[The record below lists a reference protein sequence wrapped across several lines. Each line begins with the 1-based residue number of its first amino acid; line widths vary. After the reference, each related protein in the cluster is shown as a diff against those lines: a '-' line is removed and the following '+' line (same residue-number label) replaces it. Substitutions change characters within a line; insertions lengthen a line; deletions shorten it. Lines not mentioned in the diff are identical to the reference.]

1 VLLNSADIVEKKVTA
16 DSEEV
21 MAEREKKLGLVGL
34 VAIVVSAMIGGGIYN
49 LPSNMSEGA
58 AVGAVML
65 AWVLTGLGMYF
76 LATSFRALSDARPDL
91 DSGIYAYAR
100 EGFGD
105 FVGFE
110 MAWGYWLSAVFG
122 NVGYAVLTMDAVAY
136 FLPPEMFSAQLQAF
150 IGGSFLI
157 WSMCIICLF
166 GVSAANV
173 LNIITT
179 VAKLL
184 PLLLFVGIVAIFFS
198 AEHFT
203 LDFWGNASVGLGG
216 LGKQLK
222 STMLVTLWAF
232 IGIEGAVVVSGR
244 AKNADDVGRATI
256 LSLLLCLGLYF
267 LISLLPYGFL
277 TQAELAKLPNPS
289 AAYVLEKLV
298 GKWGASLINFGVIIA
313 LLGSWLSWTIMVA
326 EVPHVAAKDGV
337 FPKIFAK
344 ENRHES
350 PYFSL
355 LITSACMQ
363 LTMLVVLFANN
374 AWLFLLDI
382 TGVMILY
389 PYFVSAVYLGKLCLT
404 GAYPKDQPVSK
415 GMAQLAGGFAAVYA
429 LWLLYAATPKFL
441 LLSSIFFAS
450 GLVVFWKAKR
460 EQGHVILF
468 VGWEKAGA
476 VFVVG
481 IAIIAAGFFG
491 SGYGK

>member
-1 VLLNSADIVEKKVTA
+1 
-16 DSEEV
+16 
-21 MAEREKKLGLVGL
+21 MPERQKKLGLIGL

-58 AVGAVML
+58 AAGAVLL

-122 NVGYAVLTMDAVAY
+122 NVGYAVLTMDAAAY
-136 FLPPEMFSAQLQAF
+136 FFPPEIVSAQLQAF

-166 GVSAANV
+166 GVSAANI

-184 PLLLFVGIVAIFFS
+184 PLFLFVGIVALFFS
-198 AEHFT
+198 LEHFSMN
-203 LDFWGNASVGLGG
+203 FWGEASAGFGG

-244 AKNADDVGRATI
+244 ARNADDVGRATI
-256 LSLLLCLGLYF
+256 LSLILCLVLYT

-289 AAYVLEKLV
+289 AAYVLEHLV
-298 GKWGASLINFGVIIA
+298 GKWGASLINAGVIIA

-337 FPKIFAK
+337 FPRVFAK
-344 ENRHES
+344 ENKHES
-350 PYFSL
+350 PYISL
-355 LITSACMQ
+355 ILTSICMQ
-363 LTMLVVLFANN
+363 ATMLVVLFAND

-389 PYFVSAVYLGKLCLT
+389 PYFVSTIYLSKLCIK
-404 GAYPKDQPVSK
+404 GRYPLDQPVSRN
-415 GMAQLAGGFAAVYA
+415 MALFAGGFAAVYA
-429 LWLLYAATPKFL
+429 VWLLYAATPKFL
-441 LLSSIFFAS
+441 LLSSIFFALGIS
-450 GLVVFWKAKR
+450 VFWKAKR
-460 EQGHVILF
+460 EEGKQLF

-476 VFVVG
+476 VVLVG
-481 IAIIAAGFFG
+481 IAVAAAIFFG
-491 SGYGK
+491 LGK

>member
-1 VLLNSADIVEKKVTA
+1 
-16 DSEEV
+16 
-21 MAEREKKLGLVGL
+21 MPERQKKLGLIGL

-58 AVGAVML
+58 AAGAVLL

-122 NVGYAVLTMDAVAY
+122 NVGYAVLTMDAAAY
-136 FLPPEMFSAQLQAF
+136 FFPPEIVSAQLQAF

-166 GVSAANV
+166 GVSAANI

-184 PLLLFVGIVAIFFS
+184 PLFLFVGIVALFFS
-198 AEHFT
+198 VEHFSMN
-203 LDFWGNASVGLGG
+203 FWGEASAGLGG

-244 AKNADDVGRATI
+244 ARNADDVGRATI
-256 LSLLLCLGLYF
+256 LSLILCLVLYT

-289 AAYVLEKLV
+289 AAYVLEHLV
-298 GKWGASLINFGVIIA
+298 GKWGASLINAGVIIA

-337 FPKIFAK
+337 FPRVFAK
-344 ENRHES
+344 ENKHES
-350 PYFSL
+350 PYISL
-355 LITSACMQ
+355 IITSICMQ
-363 LTMLVVLFANN
+363 ATMLVVLFAND

-389 PYFVSAVYLGKLCLT
+389 PYFVSTIYLSKLCIK
-404 GAYPKDQPVSK
+404 GRYPLDQPVSRNV
-415 GMAQLAGGFAAVYA
+415 ALFAGGIAAVYA
-429 LWLLYAATPKFL
+429 VWLLYAATPKFL
-441 LLSSIFFAS
+441 LLSSIFFALGIS
-450 GLVVFWKAKR
+450 VFWKAKR
-460 EQGHVILF
+460 EEGKQLF

-476 VFVVG
+476 VVLVG
-481 IAIIAAGFFG
+481 IAVAAAIFFG
-491 SGYGK
+491 LGK

>member
-1 VLLNSADIVEKKVTA
+1 
-16 DSEEV
+16 
-21 MAEREKKLGLVGL
+21 MAERQKKLGLVGL
-34 VAIVVSAMIGGGIYN
+34 VAIVVSAMVGGGIYN

-58 AVGAVML
+58 AAGAIVL

-136 FLPPEMFSAQLQAF
+136 FFPPEMFSAQVQAF

-157 WSMCIICLF
+157 WSMCTICLF
-166 GVSAANV
+166 GVSTASV
-173 LNIITT
+173 LNVITT

-184 PLLLFVGIVAIFFS
+184 PLLLFVVIVAVFFS

-203 LDFWGNASVGLGG
+203 LDFWGNASAGLGG

-256 LSLLLCLGLYF
+256 LSLLMCLGLYV

-298 GKWGASLINFGVIIA
+298 GTWGASLINLGVIIA

-363 LTMLVVLFANN
+363 LTMLVVLFASD

-389 PYFVSAVYLGKLCLT
+389 PYFVSAVYLGKLCLSGT
-404 GAYPKDQPVSK
+404 YPNDQPVSK
-415 GMAQLAGGFAAVYA
+415 GMAQFSGGFAAAYA

-441 LLSSIFFAS
+441 LLSSIFFAA
-450 GLVVFWKAKR
+450 GLCVFWKAKR
-460 EQGHVILF
+460 EQGKVVPF

-476 VFVVG
+476 VIVVG
-481 IAIIAAGFFG
+481 IAVAAAVFFG